1 MIQFFRKNGWQLN
14 PDDKKLNNIIKAI
27 LRNEGNC
34 PCQRNGSFKCPC
46 EEYKNNTSNSRV
58 VIDYIAGMTDE
69 FLLREYQEIENNLTK
84 HY

>member
-1 MIQFFRKNGWQLN
+1 M
-14 PDDKKLNNIIKAI
+14 
-27 LRNEGNC
+27 
-34 PCQRNGSFKCPC
+34 C
-46 EEYKNNTSNSRV
+46 EEYKNNTSNCRV